1 MQMPE
6 EEKKVTLGEL
16 EMATRKVV
24 HSGEAPRYYTN
35 NTEIAMTSY
44 DLHLRFAIVE
54 SADATKMNV
63 KDQAIISMSL
73 HHAKALL
80 GLLYAY
86 VAQFEKQHGPLG
98 VPGIEEIEI
107 PHETVAIKPDSNA

>member
-1 MQMPE
+1 MP
-6 EEKKVTLGEL
+6 EEKKVTLSEL
-16 EMATRKVV
+16 EAATRKVV

-35 NTEIAMTSY
+35 NTEVAMTSY
-44 DLHLRFAIVE
+44 DLHLKFAIVE
-54 SADATKMNV
+54 SADATTINV

-86 VAQFEKQHGPLG
+86 VAQFEKQHGPLS
-98 VPGIEEIEI
+98 VPGIEDVEI
-107 PHETVAIKPDSNA
+107 PHETVAIKADSNA